1 MSRTRPGV
9 LWTHNDSGDGPRVLA
24 ISRNGRLLADLTVR
38 GAAAVDWEDVA
49 ASRSGRGGVLFIA
62 DIGDNDATR
71 SEVVV
76 YRVPEPPAR
85 TRGRARTARADRLVL
100 RYPDGARDA
109 EALLRDP
116 VTGSLVLVSKDFSGA
131 GQLYVA
137 KRPSAHRVT
146 TLRRVGRLSLGGG
159 EAVTAGDVSGDG
171 RTLALRTYDRAF
183 LWSLRRGE
191 PVARAL
197 RRRPCAARA
206 LLIGEGQGEALAL
219 TANGRAFYTV
229 PEGARPELRRY
240 ARVGGG

>member
-159 EAVTAGDVSGDG
+159 EAVTAGDV
-171 RTLALRTYDRAF
+171 
-183 LWSLRRGE
+183 WSLRRGE